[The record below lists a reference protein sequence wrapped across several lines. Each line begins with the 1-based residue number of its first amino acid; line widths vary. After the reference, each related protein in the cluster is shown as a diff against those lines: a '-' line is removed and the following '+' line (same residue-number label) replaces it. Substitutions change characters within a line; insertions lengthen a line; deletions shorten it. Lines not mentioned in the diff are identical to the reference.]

1 MSEERKFLPSASA
14 FPRLDA
20 CPGSHLLAIE
30 LRDAGL
36 IPEEIRTKDSDA
48 GTMGHT
54 MLEFWARN
62 PQEFDQPE
70 TVWSAEAQA
79 VWAKLSPAMQDTFW
93 MATAQAAKLL
103 RGHGF
108 PYRAADF
115 VEERMWL
122 TAGYEHELGSAKL
135 DCVWVEGEKAL
146 IIDWKTLYG
155 DHDDADINGQLRM
168 QVACASQRFTVP
180 LIIVA
185 VVQPRAG
192 APTVAKYTS
201 ELQKMAYAYCQ
212 VLAEAAMDPEASRAA
227 GEHCKNCD
235 CLAYCPE
242 AARVT
247 DHVAQIGELPLP
259 IEDIV
264 AKVGPE
270 ELSAL
275 MRACSIAALV
285 QGAVKAE
292 LRRRIEAGQVIE
304 GPEGKVWQIGK
315 GKTLRPVED
324 PQLLWQ
330 HAVAEVP
337 DLSVGDMMSC
347 VVIPKGSF
355 EEMLRPKAGL
365 DGRKNAGAWKDLIAK
380 VYAGC
385 LGEKTTEGSLELVD
399 RQLEGGDA

>member
-1 MSEERKFLPSASA
+1 MSEERKHLPSASA

-20 CPGSHLLAIE
+20 CPGSHLLAVE

-36 IPEEIRTKDSDA
+36 IPEEITTRDSDA
-48 GTMGHT
+48 GTIGHA

-62 PQEFDQPE
+62 PQMFDQPE
-70 TVWSAEAQA
+70 GMWSQEAQA
-79 VWAKLSPAMQDTFW
+79 VWAKLSPAMRETFW
-93 MATAQAAKLL
+93 MATAQAARLL
-103 RGHGF
+103 RDHGF
-108 PYRAADF
+108 DYRAADF
-115 VEERMWL
+115 IEERMWL
-122 TAGYEHELGSAKL
+122 THDDVELGSAKL
-135 DCVWVEGEKAL
+135 DCVWMTSDKAL

-168 QVACASQRFTVP
+168 QVACASQRVNVP

-192 APTVAKYTS
+192 APTVAKYTE

-212 VLAEAAMDPEASRAA
+212 VLAESAMDPDASRAP

-242 AARVT
+242 AANVT
-247 DHVAQIGELPLP
+247 DHVAQFGELPLP

-264 AKVGPE
+264 ANVGPK

-275 MRACSIAALV
+275 MRACSIAAHV
-285 QGAVKAE
+285 TEAVKAE
-292 LRRRIEAGQVIE
+292 LRRRIESGQVIE
-304 GPEGKVWQIGK
+304 GPDGKVWQIGK

-324 PQLLWQ
+324 PQRLWIQ
-330 HAVAEVP
+330 AIAEVP
-337 DLSVGDMMSC
+337 EMSAGDMMSC
-347 VVIPKGSF
+347 VVVSKGSF

-365 DGRKNAGAWKDLIAK
+365 DGRKNSGAWKDLIKK
-380 VYAGC
+380 VYDGC

-399 RQLEGGDA
+399 RQLEGGNA